1 VTLTDRTAVHC
12 AAPPATAADPSST
25 RIAGAPGVMEPTS
38 PTSPATPVWLLS
50 REVALC
56 PCGCIGKRRKG
67 SFVQKTLNGGADL
80 LRQVMFSDDTSSQP
94 GLLQRLDAR
103 VKLVVLLGLVIVGAL
118 LRSIPGLVVLYA
130 AALVLAVCSALPL
143 GFFVKRVWL
152 FVPIFTGIVLIPATL
167 SVVIPGDVVV
177 TLWHWDGQPEG
188 LTRQGLTSAA
198 LVVFRVATSISL
210 VVLLT
215 LTTPWTKLLGSLR
228 SLGVP
233 RMFVLVV
240 GMAYRYLFL
249 LLGSV
254 TDMYQARRSRSVGAE
269 NHDKASRRF
278 VAATAGALLGKSM
291 VLSEEV
297 HQAMV
302 SRGYRG
308 DVRVLEQPR
317 VRWIDV
323 RFAILMAVFGAAL
336 LITEQWVGR

>member
-1 VTLTDRTAVHC
+1 MGGRFWPTLGGDAPVGTAVVTVAEP
-12 AAPPATAADPSST
+12 AAAQPVAAQRVAAQPVTPA
-25 RIAGAPGVMEPTS
+25 
-38 PTSPATPVWLLS
+38 WLLS
-50 REVALC
+50 REAALC

-67 SFVQKTLNGGADL
+67 SFVRKTLNGGADL

-103 VKLVVLLGLVIVGAL
+103 VKLVVLLGLVVVAAFL
-118 LRSIPGLVVLYA
+118 HSIPALIVLYA
-130 AALVLAVCSALPL
+130 GTLVLATSSALPL

-167 SVVIPGDVVV
+167 SVVLPGDVVV
-177 TLWHWDGQPEG
+177 TLWYWDGQPEG

-198 LVVFRVATSISL
+198 LVVCRVATSISL

-215 LTTPWTKLLGSLR
+215 LTTPWTRLLASLR

-233 RMFVLVV
+233 RMFVLVI

-254 TDMYQARRSRSVGAE
+254 TDMYQARTSRTVGAE
-269 NHDKASRRF
+269 KHDKSGRRF
-278 VAATAGALLGKSM
+278 VASTAGALIGKSM

-308 DVRVLEQPR
+308 DVRVLEEPR
-317 VRWIDV
+317 AGRMDAL
-323 RFAILMAVFGAAL
+323 FAAAMALFGASL
-336 LITEQWVGR
+336 LIAGHWIGH